1 MGNFV
6 FQSFKMNLGMQK
18 VDWDSDIN
26 VWLVPK
32 KINDQTK
39 IQNQSCS
46 SPTFEFFEDKV
57 DWLKIGTIHG
67 FNIDSVNKVTNV
79 VSDNTYEAMEQY
91 PASAYIFSNDCPAE
105 CWVPK
110 DYEYMVLAD
119 THYKVSDLK
128 NLDAAFNT
136 SYWDNNYA
144 FSGKYD
150 SSEFQ
155 YYNIP
160 EHILNED
167 MVRISAFNTSILAA
181 TDFSGYSGFS
191 IEQYKGE
198 GCVISYSETRYN
210 NKKEEYKCYHPIC
223 YVEFAKP
230 HGSAEGRLKIDWAS
244 NGCIQAE

>member
-91 PASAYIFSNDCPAE
+91 PASAYIFS
-105 CWVPK
+105 
-110 DYEYMVLAD
+110 MIVLQN
-119 THYKVSDLK
+119 V
-128 NLDAAFNT
+128 
-136 SYWDNNYA
+136 
-144 FSGKYD
+144 
-150 SSEFQ
+150 
-155 YYNIP
+155 
-160 EHILNED
+160 
-167 MVRISAFNTSILAA
+167 
-181 TDFSGYSGFS
+181 GY
-191 IEQYKGE
+191 
-198 GCVISYSETRYN
+198 
-210 NKKEEYKCYHPIC
+210 
-223 YVEFAKP
+223 
-230 HGSAEGRLKIDWAS
+230 LKIMNIWY
-244 NGCIQAE
+244 